1 MSIWDTLLGNSAAD
15 ASRKAAADTYA
26 KQTAATGELKGFG
39 DQYATQFAGLG
50 QGYQPYVNTGYAA
63 NTAVNNLLADPSSV
77 RSLPGF
83 QAGLENGTRA
93 IDHSATANSNLF
105 SGKTGKALTKF
116 GIDYYDKS
124 YGDQLSRLLGV
135 SGQGQQALGQQNA
148 AIGTGLQG
156 QLATRQSAY
165 GGDMNA
171 AGTIGQGDIAAA
183 NAQAKGLQGLLGT
196 AASLGGMALGG
207 GGLSSFTGGLS
218 SLMGGTPD
226 YGQTTNNKFG
236 GYSFPTFGRG

>member
-1 MSIWDTLLGNSAAD
+1 MGIWDTLLGNSAAD

-39 DQYATQFAGLG
+39 DQYAQSFAGLG
-50 QGYQPYVNTGYAA
+50 KGYQPFVDTGYSA
-63 NTAVNNLLADPSSV
+63 NSAVQNLINDPSSV
-77 RSLPGF
+77 RSLPGYQF
-83 QAGLENGTRA
+83 QLEQGTRA
-93 IDHSATANSNLF
+93 IDHSAASKGNLF
-105 SGKTGKALTKF
+105 SGATGKALQ
-116 GIDYYDKS
+116 S
-124 YGDQLSRLLGV
+124 YGQNLADTTYGSQLQRLLGV

-207 GGLSSFTGGLS
+207 GGLSSFGGGLS

-236 GYSFPTFGRG
+236 NYSFPTFGRG